1 MSFVY
6 PSFLWALTALSIPI
20 IIHLF
25 NFRKTTK
32 IYFSNT
38 RFLRQVKQETTQKRK
53 LKQYLVLASRLLF
66 LLFLVLAFAQP
77 FLPATEQTT
86 AGKNITLYIDNSY
99 SMTAPVGE
107 KVRGFDAA
115 IAFVSQIPETFPP
128 DTRYRVITNDFAP
141 FSNSYKTKAELVDLL
156 SQLKP
161 SPVSRT
167 FEEVKK
173 RIEGDR
179 NPAEVFWISDFQKS
193 TLGELRG
200 MPLDSNFQWH
210 LVSLP
215 IENASNIFVDS
226 VYLENPLMIGG
237 ERNAIKVKLKNS
249 GPKAVDGLMVKLTIN
264 NVQAATSSVNLVPNG
279 SAEASFDLV
288 TNLQG
293 LNEAKVSIS
302 DFPVSFDNDLFFT
315 LNAAGKLNI
324 VEIRNDNKV
333 SYIEKVFGNHS
344 LFNFRSQ
351 VAGNVDYSVV
361 GNADLIVVNGLKK
374 IDQGLAGL
382 INSVKE
388 KSGTVLFIPS
398 TEPALDSYKLILPFP
413 GLTLAAAQELTELER
428 PDFENP
434 FFENVFEEKTNALA
448 MPRAKRLLQWGPDRS
463 AILRFKDGSPF
474 ITQAGNLFVVT
485 SPLDKE
491 YTDFYNHALFV
502 PVMYRIAASV
512 KKDQQ
517 KLYYTLT
524 ESLIRL
530 KADSLFGEEPVR
542 LVGNQEIIPPQRKT
556 GDQILMEIP
565 KFSITSGY
573 YKVLFKRDT
582 LSLLA
587 FDLDKRESLLASYPA
602 NEVKDLVGGK
612 VSVFEASTP
621 DAFGNEIKER
631 YLGTPLW
638 KYALIFALF
647 FLLAEVLL
655 IRFLK

>member
-6 PSFLWALTALSIPI
+6 PSFLWALTALSIPV

-77 FLPATEQTT
+77 FLPAQDQAT

-99 SMTAPVGE
+99 SMTAPVRE

-115 IAFVSQIPETFPP
+115 IGFVDQITQTFPP
-128 DTRYRVITNDFAP
+128 DTRYRILTNDFAP
-141 FSNSYKTKAELVDLL
+141 FSNTYKTKSELVDLL
-156 SQLKP
+156 SQLRP
-161 SPVSRT
+161 SAVSRT
-167 FEEVKK
+167 FEEVKR
-173 RIEGDR
+173 RIEGDQT
-179 NPAEVFWISDFQKS
+179 PAEVFWISDFQKS
-193 TLGELRG
+193 TLGDLKG
-200 MPLDSNFQWH
+200 VPLDSNFQWH

-215 IENASNIFVDS
+215 IENSSNIFIDS
-226 VYLENPLMIGG
+226 VYLENPLQIGG
-237 ERNAIKVKLKNS
+237 ERNSIKVKLRNS
-249 GPKAVDGLMVKLTIN
+249 GARSVDGLIVKLTIN
-264 NVQAATSSVNLVPNG
+264 NVQAATSSVNIVPNG
-279 SAEASFDLV
+279 SVETNFDLA

-315 LNAAGKLNI
+315 LNAGGKLNI
-324 VEIRNDNKV
+324 AEIKNDR
-333 SYIEKVFGNHS
+333 STSFIEKVFGNRS
-344 LFNFRSQ
+344 LFNFQSQ
-351 VAGNVDYSVV
+351 LVGNVDYSLV
-361 GNADLIVVNGLKK
+361 GNADLVVLNGVKK
-374 IDQGLAGL
+374 IDLGLAAL

-398 TEPALDSYKLILPFP
+398 SEPALDSYKLVLPFP
-413 GLTLAAAQELTELER
+413 GLTLAKTQEQEELER
-428 PDFENP
+428 PDFDNP

-448 MPRAKRLLQWGPDRS
+448 MPKAKRLLQWGQDRS
-463 AILRFKDGSPF
+463 AILKFKDGNPF
-474 ITQAGNLFVVT
+474 VTQSGNLFVVT
-485 SPLDKE
+485 SPLE
-491 YTDFYNHALFV
+491 NGFTDFYNHALFV

-517 KLYYTLT
+517 KLYYTLS
-524 ESLIRL
+524 ESLIRI

-556 GDQILMEIP
+556 GEQILMEIP
-565 KFSITSGY
+565 KFSISSGY
-573 YKVLFKRDT
+573 YKVMFKRDT

-587 FDLDKRESLLASYPA
+587 FDLDKRESLLPSYLA
-602 NEVKDLVGGK
+602 NEVKELVGGK
-612 VSVFEASTP
+612 ISVFEATTP

-638 KYALIFALF
+638 KYALILALT